1 MMNKEGGKTKKLRKK
16 QRTPQVCE
24 EYDCHQM
31 IIIKKYRFAHQT
43 IWFNQLSFTI

>member
-16 QRTPQVCE
+16 QRTTQVCE

-31 IIIKKYRFAHQT
+31 IIIKKIQICT
-43 IWFNQLSFTI
+43 SDNLV